1 MQECIKTY
9 LKLSKDVFKLDQVL
23 GGRFPTGDNACR
35 FNYKDLENAIKEEVK
50 ERLGSE
56 DFGMSKPTNKPG
68 CRTFVVA
75 KVAGDVT
82 GPPELFRSYKAGGYS
97 ASPSA
102 IWEAARATSAAPTYF
117 KAMTIKEPEPAI
129 TYVDGG
135 VGFNNPSQLARQEA
149 ARIWPASTS
158 CTLVSI
164 GTGHPRSVNILK
176 ESDLEKD
183 VELQRTVLERVIN
196 FVPDLLNQVPLWR
209 TMREFPV
216 GVKAVIMMAG
226 AMSTLVTDSEN
237 VHNQLWEA
245 SRVSNVD
252 ARFPYFRFNVERDV
266 GDIGLGEWQRSP
278 ELGAL
283 SKTYLIKPDVVDR
296 KMRCVRWLITSDTVP
311 RK

>member
-1 MQECIKTY
+1 
-9 LKLSKDVFKLDQVL
+9 
-23 GGRFPTGDNACR
+23 
-35 FNYKDLENAIKEEVK
+35 
-50 ERLGSE
+50 
-56 DFGMSKPTNKPG
+56 MSTPTNMPG

-82 GPPELFRSYKAGGYS
+82 GPPELFRSYKAGGYR
-97 ASPSA
+97 ASTSA

-117 KAMTIKEPEPAI
+117 KEMTIEEPEPAI

-135 VGFNNPSQLARQEA
+135 LGFNNPSQLARQEA
-149 ARIWPASTS
+149 ARIWPSSTS
-158 CTLVSI
+158 YTLASI
-164 GTGHPRSVNILK
+164 GTGHPTSVNILK

-183 VELQRTVLERVIN
+183 VELQRTFLERIIK
-196 FVPDLLNQVPLWR
+196 FVPDLLDRVPLWK
-209 TMREFPV
+209 TMHEFAA

-226 AMSTLVTDSEN
+226 AMSSLVTESDT
-237 VHNQLWEA
+237 VHNQIWEA
-245 SRVSNVD
+245 SRSSNVY

-266 GDIGLGEWQRSP
+266 GDIGLGEWKRSP

-283 SKTYLIKPDVVDR
+283 SKTYLSKPDIVDR